1 MGSEAGRFGPRG
13 FRHAVAIEFQ
23 EQRVDSFLA
32 FRVILNLVDSEIFGR
47 GFPLLQDQRLEL
59 SEKFCLSA
67 HKFSIGLCV
76 PRFGANGHEAP

>member
-13 FRHAVAIEFQ
+13 LRHAVAIEFQ

-32 FRVILNLVDSEIFGR
+32 LRVILNLVHGEIFGR
-47 GFPLLQDQRLEL
+47 GFSLLQDQRLEL

-67 HKFSIGLCV
+67 HTTSLG
-76 PRFGANGHEAP
+76 PRAREFGANDHEGP